1 MKGAKNMSEIQN
13 AIEVKNLKK
22 GFGGRVLF
30 ENFSLNVKANTIHA
44 IIGPNGSGKTTLL
57 RLITGVYQPNAGTI
71 NIAGKY
77 AMELENDYL
86 YEEQTGLENLRIF
99 GKYFGF
105 EINDRSDSYC
115 TQLGLTEHLGKRVS
129 TYSKGM
135 KRKLSLL
142 IVIMMGRDIL
152 LMDEPT
158 SGVDPISRVEIRSLI
173 EALKADGKTVIIT
186 SHDLSEIEKCADD
199 VSMIKNGRLLFD
211 KGIQEM
217 QGQSF
222 AVIHLGD
229 MEARYKELTKY
240 YELTNY
246 IANEREDFSRLL
258 HNDVLQDIG
267 GAKNLLSLRSPDV
280 DETKRILSDLELRV
294 RNMMNFYSSN
304 IFSGYASW
312 EHIGYMLDAIKKL
325 YPKKNI
331 LVDFTIDSEARI
343 ALKKD
348 NSLEQTMQIIK
359 ELVNNVYKH
368 AAATFIHLE
377 IALNEESRLVIT
389 CQNDGAKPNDIEN
402 ILSSKGGMLFLT
414 VLINGNGGNIQ
425 YLEKDGI
432 LTATAVLGRKNED
445 ITI

>member
-1 MKGAKNMSEIQN
+1 MSEIQN

-77 AMELENDYL
+77 AMQLENDYL

-142 IVIMMGRDIL
+142 IVIMIGRDIL

-217 QGQSF
+217 QGQS
-222 AVIHLGD
+222 L
-229 MEARYKELTKY
+229 
-240 YELTNY
+240 
-246 IANEREDFSRLL
+246 ED
-258 HNDVLQDIG
+258 
-267 GAKNLLSLRSPDV
+267 
-280 DETKRILSDLELRV
+280 
-294 RNMMNFYSSN
+294 MMNFYSSN